1 MSNKHL
7 TLLLAARS
15 SRSDVPGCPTAK
27 APQSRPISMEITAR
41 TDIGIEKPH
50 GSRRRRHLRPLE
62 HGRPDRPLGP
72 SDTEGSASSRPS
84 PLELRHYNAT
94 YDEARFTGTVNS
106 MAEGRYTYCAVSPQP
121 ATHDGT
127 RVTYEIPA
135 EQNGAF
141 DGSLDIMAAEP
152 VADAPALVE
161 GLNGNL
167 SLRFRHQIHLLRIRI
182 PGNQLGEPV
191 TRLTLKFPVP
201 VAGTMS
207 FDISDADAAPT
218 DQRIEPNHAALR
230 PTQGCRR
237 RGVCRHCAGR
247 S

>member
-7 TLLLAARS
+7 TLLLAAPILAIGC
-15 SRSDVPGCPTAK
+15 SRMPDSEGS
-27 APQSRPISMEITAR
+27 PQSRPISVEITAR
-41 TDIGIEKPH
+41 TDIGIE
-50 GSRRRRHLRPLE
+50 SRTALGDDGISVRWST
-62 HGRPDRPLGP
+62 GDRIALWAL
-72 SDTEGSASSRPS
+72 DTEGSALFEAQPF
-84 PLELRHYNAT
+84 ELRHYNAT

-121 ATHDGT
+121 ATYDGT

-161 GLNGNL
+161 GLNSNL
-167 SLRFRHQIHLLRIRI
+167 SLRFRHKIHLLRIRI
-182 PGNQLGEPV
+182 PGEPAGR
-191 TRLTLKFPVP
+191 TRN
-201 VAGTMS
+201 
-207 FDISDADAAPT
+207 AAHPEIPGSGCRDNEPRYHGCRCGSY

-230 PTQGCRR
+230 PAQRCRR